1 MLFQQHD
8 EINSLSAFHKMNF
21 VGQETL
27 SRLPC
32 YLSQLHPESPSVE
45 ATFPVLTMVWRGGG
59 RWQRGWHRG
68 WFSKCFLIRT
78 SDLTDKN
85 T

>member
-1 MLFQQHD
+1 MLFQQQD
-8 EINSLSAFHKMNF
+8 EINSLSAYHTMNY

-45 ATFPVLTMVWRGGG
+45 ATFPVFTG
-59 RWQRGWHRG
+59 REWGVWQRGWHQA
-68 WFSKCFLIRT
+68 WFSNCFLIRT

>member
-8 EINSLSAFHKMNF
+8 EINSLSAFHKMNY

-45 ATFPVLTMVWRGGG
+45 ATFPVLTMVCGGVGGGGRGGG
-59 RWQRGWHRG
+59 IEVG
-68 WFSKCFLIRT
+68 SA
-78 SDLTDKN
+78 SVS
-85 T
+85 